1 VPTACS
7 PAIRVYRRRASAR
20 FDALRESLALGDF
33 RPVVPPDAIA
43 EWECADDRGTRV
55 RAWTGTVL
63 VEASDEARA
72 DGFDAR
78 HRAAFPSDGEIPD
91 GGAPPERVR
100 SIAGS
105 DESGKGELERTLAVA
120 AIVIPVER
128 EAEALARGVRD
139 SKCCSDAEI
148 VDLSRWLTANFVH
161 ELQMCAATERD
172 AALRAAGGNETRLL
186 AGMHAACLRALFVRS
201 PFALAR
207 VDRFAPRRPVAAA
220 FPLAIIDECVRGE
233 RHVACAAASILA
245 TFGARHVPCTA
256 WHCGTLRG

>member
-1 VPTACS
+1 
-7 PAIRVYRRRASAR
+7 
-20 FDALRESLALGDF
+20 
-33 RPVVPPDAIA
+33 
-43 EWECADDRGTRV
+43 
-55 RAWTGTVL
+55 
-63 VEASDEARA
+63 
-72 DGFDAR
+72 
-78 HRAAFPSDGEIPD
+78 
-91 GGAPPERVR
+91 
-100 SIAGS
+100 
-105 DESGKGELERTLAVA
+105 
-120 AIVIPVER
+120 VIPVER

-148 VDLSRWLTANFVH
+148 VDLSRWLTANFAH

-186 AGMHAACLRALFVRS
+186 AGMHAACLHALFARS